1 MVVDNQNG
9 TEAIIS
15 KAYQYVTSTGYG
27 EPNDN
32 DGRIKKITDNI
43 DGAYTMI
50 YGYDEY
56 NRLYVASSPAAS
68 RVYNYD
74 AWGNIKEMWD
84 NSWATPSNQYTL
96 PTNGTGAPA
105 TNRMSV
111 VTTRNAWWQV
121 LSTTNYTWDAAGNMT
136 GEGAT
141 SFQYDAANRLKSVN
155 NGTGGSYGF
164 DGNSQRVKK
173 VEGSTTLYYVRSSI
187 IGQAVMEV
195 SGSSVHRAY
204 VYNGGSMVAMQGSD
218 GQFYWR
224 HSNHLG
230 SGSKLTNTS
239 GTVVYRAEHDPYG
252 NVLLETGSPTLTAHK
267 FTSYERDG
275 SGLDY
280 ANARMFSG
288 SRGRFTKP
296 DPAGLSVADARPQSL
311 NRYSYASNDPVNR
324 VDRTGLDDDEWDNLI
339 WYLTFGTFLG
349 EVSYDM
355 TTIGYIGGGD
365 VDVSRLFWSW
375 QDPPRPTLI
384 VLPTPNHPDI
394 PLVVQPPYE
403 LRFKSF
409 LDSTDAAP
417 CVADLAGIGVTPE
430 RVLTAFRDTRFYDLR
445 LVGNEPA
452 VMYFDPSEVRRNG
465 FSIST
470 TLRDYILYVYETD
483 AVSIWGDENPRPGIY
498 HHDDNIFSDQEF
510 GFMLHELV
518 HHITGLNDTLLA
530 GRLGVMPAPVYDG
543 SGNLLGVTSSQGLS
557 NYFNSNCTVG
567 KP

>member
-1 MVVDNQNG
+1 
-9 TEAIIS
+9 
-15 KAYQYVTSTGYG
+15 VTSIAYRA
-27 EPNDN
+27 PNDN
-32 DGRIKKITDNI
+32 DGRIKKITDYI
-43 DGAYTMI
+43 DGAYTTT
-50 YGYDEY
+50 YSYDEY

-84 NSWATPSNQYTL
+84 NSWATPSNQFTL
-96 PTNGTGAPA
+96 PTNASGAPA

-111 VTTRNAWWQV
+111 VTTRNSFGQV
-121 LSTTNYTWDAAGNMT
+121 LNTTNYTWDAAGNMT

-187 IGQAVMEV
+187 IGQAVMEI
-195 SGSSVHRAY
+195 SGSSVYRAY

-267 FTSYERDG
+267 FTSYERDS

-296 DPAGLSVADARPQSL
+296 DPAGLKAGNLKIPQSL
-311 NRYSYASNDPVNR
+311 NLYAYAGNDPVNR
-324 VDRTGLDDDEWDNLI
+324 VDPGGKDFSGWLRFLISSACGGGYGAFYTNALLSTVRLQCGSPVEDLRELFTKQAMEDRGERTRGKYLPCGLNINLRTQDSGLTDKQI
-339 WYLTFGTFLG
+339 TDMQVAITSYLLEYNIFTTFSTGTALYSVSQAVTYLGTSMGASTDLLG
-349 EVSYDM
+349 ETGGRSSFIYVSHNAFPRDKL
-355 TTIGYIGGGD
+355 GGD
-365 VDVSRLFWSW
+365 LRYEAAYEDAI
-375 QDPPRPTLI
+375 DKGLI
-384 VLPTPNHPDI
+384 KSGDRFIYFDRPDI
-394 PLVVQPPYE
+394 PANLA
-403 LRFKSF
+403 LR
-409 LDSTDAAP
+409 
-417 CVADLAGIGVTPE
+417 LAGITLHE
-430 RVLTAFRDTRFYDLR
+430 VLAHNPTIGTGDTAT
-445 LVGNEPA
+445 GITMGPNP
-452 VMYFDPSEVRRNG
+452 N
-465 FSIST
+465 I
-470 TLRDYILYVYETD
+470 DYIDPTQERFRYT
-483 AVSIWGDENPRPGIY
+483 ENIY
-498 HHDDNIFSDQEF
+498 ILRE
-510 GFMLHELV
+510 
-518 HHITGLNDTLLA
+518 
-530 GRLGVMPAPVYDG
+530 
-543 SGNLLGVTSSQGLS
+543 NLDC
-557 NYFNSNCTVG
+557 F
-567 KP
+567 PD